1 MIILNNIR
9 KTVFDIIWF
18 FIGAFIYS
26 SAVTMFITAN
36 EISPGGFTGIA
47 TLINYLFSLPSGI
60 VLLLLNIPVLILGFL
75 KFGGI
80 FIVKTAI
87 ATSIVSFALTVTD
100 AILPS
105 FHIDKILA
113 SLFGGILMGLGL
125 SLILLRGATTGG
137 VDILAKLINR
147 RFRHLTVGRVIL
159 IMDAAVVA
167 LSAIIYGNIET
178 ALYSSVSLY
187 ASSVIMDKM
196 LYGGDKG
203 KLIYIVSLKYKEI
216 CKEINSTL
224 KRGVTVLSARG
235 GYTDEERQLLLCVV
249 RVHEVSAVYSILDK
263 IDKSAF
269 IIVADAGEI
278 VGEGF
283 KAFG

>member
-1 MIILNNIR
+1 MNNIR

-80 FIVKTAI
+80 FIVKTAM

-113 SLFGGILMGLGL
+113 SIFGGILMGLGL

>member
-1 MIILNNIR
+1 MKNIR

-60 VLLLLNIPVLILGFL
+60 ILLLLNIPVLILGFL

-87 ATSIVSFALTVTD
+87 ATGIVSFALTVTD

-137 VDILAKLINR
+137 VDILAKIINC

-167 LSAIIYGNIET
+167 LAAFVYGNIES